1 MNSGRQD
8 RGAGRLAR
16 LLMAAA
22 VVIAGLFLAAA
33 VLSSARADDL
43 SDALG
48 GLTDPDPKPAI
59 ESLIHLDDPKAK
71 AALQALS
78 KGLLF
83 QRNADGAVVIGE
95 KDGEMYVVTNA
106 ATGQVEDEA
115 KADDLTPIALD
126 DAARALLG
134 GPGTVAAAGE
144 TKPLDFA
151 GAVNQLNADSFEDKG
166 KAIQVLT
173 ALGDERAIPVLQAL
187 SDGRL
192 FIRHSDGATV
202 IGDRSGNQLR
212 LTLATTL
219 APAGFATAADVDP
232 MVINNNLRNVVQ
244 EAVGKL
250 GLVSSSAS
258 QRLQAAEALL
268 DSAAPETVGLLRDA
282 YGKETDP
289 QVKAAMDVALAA
301 ADLGDP
307 DKAKRIAAA
316 RVLSGSPE
324 LRVRSVLEARLTAES
339 DPDVKAAL
347 RSAVDAVQRRL
358 TIAGYGSSLFEGISL
373 GSVLLLAAIGLAITF
388 GVMGVINMAH
398 GEMIMLG
405 AYSAFVVQEIFR
417 AYLPPGWINA
427 YLLVSVPVGFLV
439 AAAFGIALE
448 RTVIRF
454 LYGRP
459 LETLLS
465 TWGISLILQQMV
477 RTVFGAPNKEVA
489 NPSWMTGGFNVTGG
503 FFVTWNRLYII
514 VFCFAVLGAIALVLR
529 KTAFGLHMRAVT
541 QNRDMAAAMGIATA
555 RIDALTFGLGSGIAG
570 MAGVALSQ
578 IGNVSPNLGTIYIV
592 DSFMVVVFGGVGNL
606 MGTLVGAMTLGIVNK
621 FLEPFA
627 GAVLGKVAV
636 LVFIIL
642 FIQKRPRGL
651 FALRGRAAET

>member
-1 MNSGRQD
+1 M
-8 RGAGRLAR
+8 
-16 LLMAAA
+16 
-22 VVIAGLFLAAA
+22 VA
-33 VLSSARADDL
+33 VLAIAALATMARVATARADDL
-43 SDALG
+43 SDALS
-48 GLTDPDPKPAI
+48 GLTDTDPKPAI
-59 ESLIHLDDPKAK
+59 RALTHLDDPKAK
-71 AALQALS
+71 AALDALA
-78 KGLLF
+78 KGHLF
-83 QRNADGAVVIGE
+83 QRLADQAIVIGE

-106 ATGQVEDEA
+106 ATGEVEDEA
-115 KADDLTPIALD
+115 KPDELQAIALD
-126 DAARALLG
+126 DSAKALLG
-134 GPGTVAAAGE
+134 GGAAGRAAAAA
-144 TKPLDFA
+144 KPLDFA
-151 GAVNQLNADSFEDKG
+151 GAVKRLNADSFDDKG
-166 KAIQVLT
+166 TAIQSLT
-173 ALGDERAIPVLQAL
+173 ALGDDRAIPVLRAL

-192 FIRHSDGATV
+192 FVRHSDGAVV
-202 IGDRSGNQLR
+202 IGDPSGNQLR

-219 APAGFATAADVDP
+219 APAGTGTSDDLEP
-232 MVINNNLRNVVQ
+232 IVINNNLRNVVQ

-250 GLVSSSAS
+250 GLVSSSAAE
-258 QRLQAAEALL
+258 RLKAAEALL
-268 DSAAPETVGLLRDA
+268 DSAAPDTVSLLRAA
-282 YGKETDP
+282 YAKETDRA
-289 QVKAAMDVALAA
+289 VKAEMDVALAA

-316 RVLSGSPE
+316 RVLAGSPE
-324 LRVRSVLEARLTAES
+324 LRVRSVLEAHLASEA
-339 DPDVKAAL
+339 DPAVKAAL
-347 RSAVDAVQRRL
+347 KSAIDAVQRRL
-358 TIAGYGSSLFEGISL
+358 SIAGYASNLFEGISL

-405 AYSAFVVQEIFR
+405 AYSAYVVQEVFL
-417 AYLPPGWINA
+417 AYLPPGWIGF
-427 YLLVSVPVGFLV
+427 YLIAAVPVGFLV

-465 TWGISLILQQMV
+465 TWGISLILQQLV
-477 RTVFGAPNKEVA
+477 RTIFGAPNKEVA
-489 NPSWMTGGFNVTGG
+489 NPSWMTGGFSVTGG

-514 VFCFAVLGAIALVLR
+514 VFCFAVLAAIALILR
-529 KTAFGLHMRAVT
+529 RTSFGLHMRAVT

-621 FLEPFA
+621 LLEPFA